1 MRAALILGLLSLGL
15 CAQDPRLFAPS
26 LARLRANDPK
36 ADEDVKPGSPVERTA
51 LSPDLE
57 KAPWARK
64 VQASEWLLR
73 AYIHKQRSRTPVA
86 GAAFACASDPYL
98 VRAWRLLQGAESQ
111 ASRELVGSSTVVDRN
126 PSRASGLPDQGR
138 VNSNSGLGV
147 AQRETYWMA
156 LEWIRLEVAWRLRDP
171 AGMATALAPFR
182 ERKTL
187 EAREALHA
195 FMAAA
200 HAGEWPLFLKLGEE
214 LEAAGQMERLR
225 ALAATDW
232 TLADY
237 PGLLK
242 QMRAQVPGP
251 GGKEAA
257 ELRVKSMGLRL
268 KGFRTEDAALA
279 EKLKSGGGWSESGP
293 VAVPL
298 LRVGAVAHWLKPG
311 TVALPLVGTMDGQS
325 LRLEGSADLPLASGT
340 AWRKE
345 TYALKPAADA
355 PGRWIG
361 TLEVVQQ
368 ALEGAV
374 PAAQVFTLSFEVRI
388 DLESPAKS

>member
-1 MRAALILGLLSLGL
+1 MLPTPINRN
-15 CAQDPRLFAPS
+15 PS
-26 LARLRANDPK
+26 L
-36 ADEDVKPGSPVERTA
+36 PGTRPG
-51 LSPDLE
+51 
-57 KAPWARK
+57 
-64 VQASEWLLR
+64 
-73 AYIHKQRSRTPVA
+73 
-86 GAAFACASDPYL
+86 GA
-98 VRAWRLLQGAESQ
+98 
-111 ASRELVGSSTVVDRN
+111 VDRN
-126 PSRASGLPDQGR
+126 D
-138 VNSNSGLGV
+138 NDTGV
-147 AQRETYWMA
+147 AARESLWGA
-156 LEWIRLEVAWRLRDP
+156 LEWIRLEVAWRMRDP

-187 EAREALHA
+187 EPREKLHA

-200 HAGEWPLFLKLGEE
+200 HAGEWPLFLRLGEE

-242 QMRAQVPGP
+242 QVRAQAPAA
-251 GGKEAA
+251 GGKDAA
-257 ELRVKSMGLRL
+257 ELRVKSMALRL

-325 LRLEGSADLPLASGT
+325 LRLEGSVDLPLTGGT

-345 TYALKPAADA
+345 SYLLKPAADA
-355 PGRWIG
+355 PGRWTG

-368 ALEGAV
+368 ALEGSV

-388 DLESPAKS
+388 DLEGPTRS